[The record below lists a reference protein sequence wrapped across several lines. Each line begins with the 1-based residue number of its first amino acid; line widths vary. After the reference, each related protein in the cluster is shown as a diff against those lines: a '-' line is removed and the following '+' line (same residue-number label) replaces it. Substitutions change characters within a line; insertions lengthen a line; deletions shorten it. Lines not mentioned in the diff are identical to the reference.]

1 MLCLLCFCA
10 DDVVEE
16 RKLAKSLNC
25 GKTFRGR
32 HSLRDL
38 DSVHTWLLELGARG
52 GCLPA
57 GLQGWMAYS
66 ALT

>member
-1 MLCLLCFCA
+1 
-10 DDVVEE
+10 VVEE

>member
-25 GKTFRGR
+25 GKTFRGETL
-32 HSLRDL
+32 H
-38 DSVHTWLLELGARG
+38 
-52 GCLPA
+52 
-57 GLQGWMAYS
+57 WMAS
-66 ALT
+66 PGCAVQMAAHLASSCSHLAWQLAL